1 MGKYINQLNDYILS
15 DPTSHNSNTD
25 TDNTDTLHKVN
36 NVHTVS
42 SLHNVSKVSGST
54 SPTKEKYTYVRCSD
68 CNNFEAGNC
77 KAWGHK
83 PDFPDNE
90 VRLCGKYLEKIDE

>member
-1 MGKYINQLNDYILS
+1 M
-15 DPTSHNSNTD
+15 
-25 TDNTDTLHKVN
+25 TLKVLARAVLERNHAGN
-36 NVHTVS
+36 NVETNCDLQGNFRGKNEGNKFPEKFKYVS
-42 SLHNVSKVSGST
+42 CIK
-54 SPTKEKYTYVRCSD
+54 
-68 CNNFEAGNC
+68 CNHLDKGYC